1 MSLSP
6 EWFSEHSD
14 RNEQRPLGGVS
25 VEEAEG
31 ALSMFQS
38 SISPV
43 AEETARWVY
52 KNWTIEK
59 FFQLHPVA
67 RLRLLKFIE
76 LELLAEQAN
85 VEPHWH
91 KAIEKDFIARNGLG

>member
-14 RNEQRPLGGVS
+14 RNEQRSLGGVS

-43 AEETARWVY
+43 AEETASV
-52 KNWTIEK
+52 
-59 FFQLHPVA
+59 LS
-67 RLRLLKFIE
+67 
-76 LELLAEQAN
+76 
-85 VEPHWH
+85 
-91 KAIEKDFIARNGLG
+91 

>member
-6 EWFSEHSD
+6 EWFSD
-14 RNEQRPLGGVS
+14 NGVRNEQRYLHGVS

-31 ALSMFQS
+31 DLSMFQS

-43 AEETARWVY
+43 AEETAKWLY

-67 RLRLLKFIE
+67 RLRLLKYIE
-76 LELLAEQAN
+76 LELLADQAK

-91 KAIEKDFIARNGLG
+91 KAIEKDFLARNGLT